1 MVKLSV
7 ASLAS
12 QAFLNTVQRWR
23 AVPDVLIAPISP
35 IAPIAV
41 LLLCA
46 LLLYPTPDATARI
59 NIFADTT
66 TYSSNEGTVELKGNV
81 EVFDHRFVVKG
92 DRAKITLD
100 NSGIQG
106 SAQGNITYSDRWGN
120 IGIADAVDIDDKTGK
135 FIKLIGNVTI
145 WHGSSYV
152 VSGDVI
158 YHYYEENR
166 TVIESNN
173 GSVATLKS
181 SDGLQSLRRDG
192 DRISGEGTNGKK

>member
-1 MVKLSV
+1 MVRPSV
-7 ASLAS
+7 ASLA
-12 QAFLNTVQRWR
+12 FRGTTRRWWGIPV
-23 AVPDVLIAPISP
+23 A
-35 IAPIAV
+35 
-41 LLLCA
+41 A
-46 LLLYPTPDATARI
+46 LLLWALLLWTPILYPTTATARI

-66 TYSSNEGTVELKGNV
+66 TYNSNEGTVELRGNV
-81 EVFDHRFVVKG
+81 EVFDHRFAVKG
-92 DRAKITLD
+92 DRAKVAID
-100 NSGIQG
+100 NSGITG

-158 YHYYEENR
+158 YHYYDENR

-192 DRISGEGTNGKK
+192 ERINGKK